1 MADIQTKIRTKTQGD
16 VTDVLVLVDH
26 PMETGQRPDP
36 KDKDK
41 KVPAHYIQKLT
52 FSVNGKEVVSSDL
65 GPAMKKILML
75 LAALGVVAGTMPAAM
90 ADPASDLKQF
100 QAFFKNKFPTVAFDE
115 YSNGLYALPGL
126 EEYREQWTISNEF
139 PPYEL
144 GLSLGKKLWE
154 TPFKNGKNFANCF
167 KNGGKNIAQGYP
179 YWDEGSQKIRTAEMD
194 LMY

>member
-65 GPAMKKILML
+65 GPAVSKDPLVGIKLKGAKPGDKIQ
-75 LAALGVVAGTMPAAM
+75 VNW
-90 ADPASDLKQF
+90 SDNTGKSGSGE
-100 QAFFKNKFPTVAFDE
+100 ATV
-115 YSNGLYALPGL
+115 G
-126 EEYREQWTISNEF
+126 
-139 PPYEL
+139 
-144 GLSLGKKLWE
+144 
-154 TPFKNGKNFANCF
+154 
-167 KNGGKNIAQGYP
+167 
-179 YWDEGSQKIRTAEMD
+179 
-194 LMY
+194 